1 MFGNP
6 ETTAGGR
13 ALKFYSSVRLDVRRT
28 ETVKKEGQ
36 AVANRVKIK
45 VVKNKVAPPFKEA
58 ITEIVFGQ
66 GIDSYGEIVDLGID
80 RGIIAKR
87 GAWMTMLDGSQCQG
101 REGAKQFLREH
112 PDVMESIKNEILGN
126 KKEEAESDNP
136 SENQE
141 KEETV

>member
-1 MFGNP
+1 M
-6 ETTAGGR
+6 
-13 ALKFYSSVRLDVRRT
+13 
-28 ETVKKEGQ
+28 KKEGQ

-45 VVKNKVAPPFKEA
+45 IVKNKVAPPFKEA

-87 GAWMTMLDGSQCQG
+87 GAWMTMPDGSQCQG